1 MNIITQNPFRVLG
14 LTGNSSERELQKQ
27 IGIIKRYAE
36 IGKSKTLDYDFEFM
50 GNFSRTL
57 DDIKQAASNIEQ
69 AQKKLH
75 YSLFWF
81 VKNNQFDEIALN
93 NLKDQNI
100 EKAIEIWNKTL
111 KEEVSN
117 KNYSSYLNL
126 STLYIALSTL
136 DGQLDFQSL
145 QAGIDLKGNL
155 IHSDN
160 IKDFSKLV
168 TGNGLAI
175 DSADISKKFI
185 EEIIE
190 LLKPY
195 LNKNNGISTNELI
208 SLFNSYPK
216 NIQKYLSGKFT
227 EVPISNIENKIDK
240 TLTKR
245 KENPRDAE
253 EYGEELFKTT
263 KTDIKLLKKL
273 LGKNNVQFQMIANKL
288 ANEIMQC
295 AIDYFNIHRED
306 DEDIDPGEDAL
317 RIAKYA
323 LSIGPTGQIKQRIEE
338 NIAPIQEWIDIKEE
352 REKRKLIKA
361 DIEFIYE
368 QLYLLNE
375 TDYIDDNI
383 LKQRNKSPFGNI
395 IYNINLKKADKFI
408 TKCYP
413 RLKKIYKQIGSEA
426 EISLQLSSAVVNST
440 LELLI
445 DKINNF
451 QERISLSSEF
461 SRLSIIFDFKIII
474 GTSVELIHIMTSLA
488 VFDYLKVRLQTNK
501 DIIWKIAYQ
510 LDIPTVSRREK
521 KQQELQKERNV
532 LTDMINKQFLHNEI
546 HQANSKMKS
555 IMKRELFRSKETR
568 QKQIIEQQTIINKLI
583 KKSEQEKASR
593 IRQQKEKI
601 TKIGKEL
608 KKLE

>member
-1 MNIITQNPFRVLG
+1 
-14 LTGNSSERELQKQ
+14 
-27 IGIIKRYAE
+27 
-36 IGKSKTLDYDFEFM
+36 
-50 GNFSRTL
+50 
-57 DDIKQAASNIEQ
+57 
-69 AQKKLH
+69 
-75 YSLFWF
+75 
-81 VKNNQFDEIALN
+81 
-93 NLKDQNI
+93 
-100 EKAIEIWNKTL
+100 
-111 KEEVSN
+111 
-117 KNYSSYLNL
+117 
-126 STLYIALSTL
+126 
-136 DGQLDFQSL
+136 
-145 QAGIDLKGNL
+145 
-155 IHSDN
+155 
-160 IKDFSKLV
+160 
-168 TGNGLAI
+168 
-175 DSADISKKFI
+175 
-185 EEIIE
+185 
-190 LLKPY
+190 
-195 LNKNNGISTNELI
+195 I